1 MKCLITGATGFIGS
15 RLTKELVRRGYDVN
29 VLVRS
34 PQKLDPLIAGKITIH
49 KGDVL
54 DAKSI
59 NEAVRGNA
67 VIFHLAAF
75 AGIWSV
81 DKSLPYRINVTG
93 TENVLKAAV
102 DQKVQKV
109 VYTSSAG
116 TLKPSDGL
124 EEIDEESPL
133 PLAYHTDYEQ
143 TKMQAEQLCFRYADR
158 GIDVVVVNPTRV
170 FGPGPL
176 NKSNSVTLL
185 IKKYLEGKWRFLPG
199 DGGAV
204 GNYAYVDDVVDG
216 HIKAMHS
223 GVRGEKYLL
232 GGTNL
237 SLKTF
242 FSRVAEAGGKNYRLF
257 SIPHIFVSAFAASE
271 LFLAESLGKNP
282 LITPPWAD
290 RYRQNR
296 LVSSRKAMNSLNYNI
311 TPLPEALSKTIKWL
325 HGC

>member
-59 NEAVRGNA
+59 NEAVRGCA

-81 DKSLPYRINVTG
+81 DKSLPFRINVTG

-102 DQKVQKV
+102 DHKVQKV

-133 PLAYHTDYEQ
+133 PLAYHTD
-143 TKMQAEQLCFRYADR
+143 
-158 GIDVVVVNPTRV
+158 
-170 FGPGPL
+170 
-176 NKSNSVTLL
+176 
-185 IKKYLEGKWRFLPG
+185 
-199 DGGAV
+199 
-204 GNYAYVDDVVDG
+204 
-216 HIKAMHS
+216 
-223 GVRGEKYLL
+223 
-232 GGTNL
+232 
-237 SLKTF
+237 
-242 FSRVAEAGGKNYRLF
+242 
-257 SIPHIFVSAFAASE
+257 
-271 LFLAESLGKNP
+271 
-282 LITPPWAD
+282 
-290 RYRQNR
+290 
-296 LVSSRKAMNSLNYNI
+296 
-311 TPLPEALSKTIKWL
+311 
-325 HGC
+325 